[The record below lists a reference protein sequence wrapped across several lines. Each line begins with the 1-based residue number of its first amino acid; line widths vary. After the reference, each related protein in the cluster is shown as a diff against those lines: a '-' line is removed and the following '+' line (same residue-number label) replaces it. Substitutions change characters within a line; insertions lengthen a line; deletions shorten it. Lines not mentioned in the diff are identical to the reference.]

1 MLRDV
6 AAALEDPQR
15 AGVAILGADGVGKTE
30 LARGAASPAARWVI
44 GTATEQAIPFGAF
57 RALLAGSDV
66 SDTARPAELLRTAQE
81 RLTGD
86 KQLFVIDDAHHLDR
100 LSATLVYQL
109 ALSGSVRLIIIVRSG
124 TELPEAIEALWADG
138 LLTRVEVG
146 PLDEAA
152 TAALP
157 ETADADLVARSKG
170 NPLALRLLVQAGGA
184 AKDATLPGLVDGYL
198 AGLPSPVRTTLDYL
212 ALAEPLRRDDLTALA
227 GEDAVEQAE
236 AAGAVVVDD
245 DAMAYSAHPL
255 YAVRAAAALAPDT
268 ARALR
273 MSLVERLTAGP
284 ADHVGDQLRLAALA
298 IDSDP
303 PGDTVS
309 AAQQALRFGEL
320 ELAERL
326 ARAALGRSEGLAA
339 RLALG
344 YALAWQGRGREAD
357 VVLSAVDPEQL
368 SPPELMAWA
377 LPRAANQFWML
388 SEPAQATAFLQTTR
402 GRVASPSAQATL
414 DALTAT
420 FAMNSGTPLRTL
432 RIADEVLASPHADA
446 VAVGWAASAAALSS
460 ARTGRLDD
468 VEALARR
475 ATAADHP
482 GLLRFTSGFGRITAL
497 LMAGRLTEARTLAQ
511 RYTDFAELQQ
521 PGRAIGETLVGYVA
535 IAQGD
540 FDDAVT
546 LLGRAAD
553 PLARTGY
560 SWGPLSLM
568 LLAQALGQ
576 QGEQLHAAKAF
587 SRAESLHGL
596 KSSLFAPELA
606 LAKAWSK
613 AAHGDTTGAI
623 EAARDAVQT
632 AERGGQSA
640 VALRAL
646 QDATRLGDMRA
657 VQRAGRLAGEVNCVL
672 GRLTLAHARALADS
686 DAAALV
692 DVAADLADR
701 GLHPAAADATAQAQ
715 RC

>member
-1 MLRDV
+1 VLRDV
-6 AAALEDPQR
+6 VAALEDPQH
-15 AGVAILGADGVGKTE
+15 AGVVILGADGVGKTV
-30 LARGAASPAARWVI
+30 LARRAASLAARWVI

-57 RALLAGSDV
+57 RALLAGTDV
-66 SDTARPAELLRTAQE
+66 SDSARPAELLRAAQD
-81 RLTGD
+81 RLTAD
-86 KQLFVIDDAHHLDR
+86 NQLFVVDHAHHLDR

-109 ALSGSVRLIIIVRSG
+109 ALSGSARLIVTVRSG
-124 TELPEAIEALWADG
+124 AEVPEAVEALWSDG
-138 LLTRVEVG
+138 LLNRVEVG
-146 PLDEAA
+146 APDEV
-152 TAALP
+152 AALP
-157 ETADADLVARSKG
+157 G
-170 NPLALRLLVQAGGA
+170 Q
-184 AKDATLPGLVDGYL
+184 VDDYL
-198 AGLPSPVRTTLDYL
+198 AGLPSIARTTLDFL

-227 GEDAVEQAE
+227 GEEAVGQAD
-236 AAGAVVVDD
+236 AAGAVMVDD
-245 DAMAYSAHPL
+245 DAMVYAAHPL
-255 YAVRAAAALAPDT
+255 YTARARAALAPDT

-284 ADHVGDQLRLAALA
+284 FDHVGDQLRLAALA
-298 IDSDP
+298 VGSDS

-320 ELAERL
+320 TLAEQL
-326 ARAALGRSEGLAA
+326 ARAALDRSEGLAA

-357 VVLSAVDPEQL
+357 AALSAVDPDQL

-388 SEPAQATAFLQTTR
+388 NEPAQATAFLHTTR
-402 GRVASPSAQATL
+402 NRVDSPGAQATL

-432 RIADEVLASPHADA
+432 RIANEVLASPHADG
-446 VAVGWAASAAALSS
+446 VAIGWAASAAALSS
-460 ARTGRLDD
+460 ARTGQFDD

-497 LMAGRLTEARTLAQ
+497 VMAGRLAEARALAQ

-540 FDDAVT
+540 FDAAVT
-546 LLGRAAD
+546 LLSRAAG

-568 LLAQALGQ
+568 LLAQAFGQ
-576 QGEQLHAAKAF
+576 QGEQQRAAMAF

-613 AAHGDTTGAI
+613 AARGDTVGAI
-623 EAARDAVQT
+623 EAAREAIQT

-646 QDATRLGDMRA
+646 QDATRLGDVHA
-657 VQRAGRLAGEVNCVL
+657 VQRAGRLAGEVDCVL

-686 DAAALV
+686 DAAALA
-692 DVAADLADR
+692 DVAADLAER
-701 GLHPAAADATAQAQ
+701 GLHPAAADARAQAQ
-715 RC
+715 RG